1 MKNFKQNLSSFFQ
14 LFTSLATL
22 ICCALPVLLVALGLG
37 AVVAST
43 ISAVPFLITLS
54 KNKDWVFLIAFLVM
68 GINYYMLYG
77 RKRRACKVKI
87 KSEGTETA
95 CDVASRWN
103 KVLFWVTIVIL
114 SISSFKVY
122 LTMPILKFIGLL

>member
-1 MKNFKQNLSSFFQ
+1 MKNSKRNLSSFFL
-14 LFTSLATL
+14 LFTSLSTL

-43 ISAVPFLITLS
+43 ISAVPFLIPLS
-54 KNKDWVFLIAFLVM
+54 KNKDWLFLIAFLVM
-68 GINYYMLYG
+68 GINFYMLYG
-77 RKRRACKVKI
+77 RKRRTCEVQ
-87 KSEGTETA
+87 SEGTETA

-103 KVLFWVTIVIL
+103 KVLLWVMVVIL

-122 LTMPILKFIGLL
+122 LAMPILKFLGLL